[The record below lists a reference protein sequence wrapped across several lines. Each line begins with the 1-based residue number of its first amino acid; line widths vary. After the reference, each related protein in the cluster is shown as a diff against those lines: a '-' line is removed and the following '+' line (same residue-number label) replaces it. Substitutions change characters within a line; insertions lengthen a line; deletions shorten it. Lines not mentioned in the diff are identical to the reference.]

1 MDWMGRNNPVDGEP
15 ELAGENAD
23 DLKASVHPL
32 QPRLLSTSPSGA
44 PLGIGWTEGGRK
56 MNLVLDELT
65 AASPQ
70 ADSACSLENYLAL
83 PDHSMDSRIAEARA
97 RLGATTILLGHHYQ
111 RDEVI
116 RFADFTGDSYKL
128 SKIAAETDAQYIVF
142 CGVHFMAESA
152 DVLGRDGQQV
162 ILPDLNAGCS
172 MADMAEIS
180 QVEACWEAL
189 ERLGLTDGLI
199 PLTYMNSTAAIKAF
213 CGERGGLVCTSSNAR
228 AAFVWAFARGTRIL
242 FLPDQHLGRN
252 TGFAMGISLDEMAVW
267 DPWALQGGQSKATLA
282 ASRIVLWKGHCAV
295 HQRFLPGHVDTVR
308 AKYPGIQV
316 IVHPECRWEVCQKA
330 DALGST
336 ERLIKI
342 VEDAP
347 TGSMFA
353 IGTEIHL
360 VNRLARRFAAEG
372 KRIITLDD
380 TGCLC
385 TTMYRISPQHL
396 AWALENLIEGRVVNR
411 IQVRANVKHWARVAL
426 DRMLEVG

>member
-1 MDWMGRNNPVDGEP
+1 
-15 ELAGENAD
+15 
-23 DLKASVHPL
+23 
-32 QPRLLSTSPSGA
+32 
-44 PLGIGWTEGGRK
+44 

-65 AASPQ
+65 AASPE
-70 ADSACSLENYLAL
+70 AGSACSLQDYLAL
-83 PDHSMDSRIAEARA
+83 PDHSMDIRIAEARA
-97 RLGATTILLGHHYQ
+97 KLGATTILLGHHYQ

-128 SKIAAETDAQYIVF
+128 SKIAAETDAKYIVF

-189 ERLGLTDGLI
+189 TRLGLAEETI
-199 PLTYMNSTAAIKAF
+199 PLTYINSTAAIKAF

-228 AAFVWAFARGTRIL
+228 AALEWAFARGKRIL

-252 TGFAMGISLDEMAVW
+252 TGHSMGIALNEMAVW
-267 DPWALQGGQSKATLA
+267 DPWALQGGQTKQTLA
-282 ASRIVLWKGHCAV
+282 ASSILLWKGHCAV
-295 HQRFLPGHVDTVR
+295 HQRFLPSHVDRVR

-336 ERLIKI
+336 EPLIAL
-342 VEDAP
+342 VEQAP
-347 TGSMFA
+347 AGTMFA
-353 IGTEIHL
+353 VGTEIHL

-372 KRIITLDD
+372 KRVITLDD

-385 TTMYRISPQHL
+385 ATMYRISPHHL
-396 AWALENLIEGRVVNR
+396 AWALENLLEGRVVNR
-411 IQVRANVKHWARVAL
+411 IQVRPSVKHWARVAL
-426 DRMLEVG
+426 DRMLETASSSQPLASSSG

>member
-1 MDWMGRNNPVDGEP
+1 VTLIIDEQTAVSP
-15 ELAGENAD
+15 EAGI
-23 DLKASVHPL
+23 P
-32 QPRLLSTSPSGA
+32 
-44 PLGIGWTEGGRK
+44 
-56 MNLVLDELT
+56 
-65 AASPQ
+65 
-70 ADSACSLENYLAL
+70 CSLENYLAL
-83 PDHSMDSRIAEARA
+83 PDNSMDERIAMAREL
-97 RLGATTILLGHHYQ
+97 LGKTTILLGHHYQ

-128 SKIAAETDAQYIVF
+128 SKIAAETDAKYIVF

-152 DVLGRDGQQV
+152 DVLGRDEQQV

-189 ERLGLTDGLI
+189 ERLGLTADLI

-213 CGERGGLVCTSSNAR
+213 CGERGGLVCTSSNCR
-228 AAFVWAFARGTRIL
+228 AAFEWAFARGKRIL

-252 TGFAMGISLDEMAVW
+252 TGYAMGIPLEQMTVW
-267 DPWALQGGQSKATLA
+267 DPWGLQGGQSASDLA
-282 ASRIVLWKGHCAV
+282 GSRILLWKGHCSV
-295 HQRFLPGHVDTVR
+295 HQRFLPSHVDEIR
-308 AKYPGIQV
+308 AKHPGIQV

-347 TGSMFA
+347 PETTFA

-360 VNRLARRFAAEG
+360 VNRLAHRFAAQG
-372 KRIITLDD
+372 KRILSLDD
-380 TGCLC
+380 HGCLC

-396 AWALENLIEGRVVNR
+396 AWALENLVEGRVVNQ
-411 IQVRANVKHWARVAL
+411 IKVRSSVKQWARVAL
-426 DRMLEVG
+426 NRMLEIG

>member
-1 MDWMGRNNPVDGEP
+1 M
-15 ELAGENAD
+15 
-23 DLKASVHPL
+23 S
-32 QPRLLSTSPSGA
+32 
-44 PLGIGWTEGGRK
+44 
-56 MNLVLDELT
+56 LVLDDPT
-65 AASPQ
+65 AAL
-70 ADSACSLENYLAL
+70 SAESSCSLENYLAL
-83 PDHSMDSRIAEARA
+83 PDHSMDARIAEARA
-97 RLGATTILLGHHYQ
+97 KLGATTIVLGHHYQ

-128 SKIAAETDAQYIVF
+128 SKIAAETGAQYIVF

-152 DVLGRDGQQV
+152 DVLGRPEGPGQQAQQV

-189 ERLGLTDGLI
+189 ERLGLTSDLI

-228 AAFVWAFARGTRIL
+228 AAFEWAFVRGRRIL

-252 TGFAMGISLDEMAVW
+252 TGFAMGIPLDAMQVW
-267 DPWALQGGQSKATLA
+267 DPWALHGGQTKAALE
-282 ASRIVLWKGHCAV
+282 ASRIILWKGHCAV
-295 HQRFLPGHVDTVR
+295 HQRFLPGHVDQVR
-308 AKYPGIQV
+308 AKYPEIQV
-316 IVHPECRWEVCQKA
+316 IVHPECRFEVCQKA

-336 ERLIKI
+336 ERLIAL
-342 VEDAP
+342 VENAP
-347 TGSMFA
+347 KRSMFA

-360 VNRLARRFAAEG
+360 VNRLARRFANEG

-411 IQVRANVKHWARVAL
+411 IQVRPSVKHWAKVAL
-426 DRMLEVG
+426 DRMLETQGTGARD